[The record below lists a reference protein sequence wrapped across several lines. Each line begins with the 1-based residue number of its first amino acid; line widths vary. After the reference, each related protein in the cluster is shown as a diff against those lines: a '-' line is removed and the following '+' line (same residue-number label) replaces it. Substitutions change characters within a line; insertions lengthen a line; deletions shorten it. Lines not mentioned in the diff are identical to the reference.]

1 MIHAYDI
8 MIFIMLFL
16 PLLLLL
22 LLLEDDD
29 DFLLLGTS
37 GKTGNTQEIE
47 SIEQTQLNTTF
58 LLHFI
63 MCIINHPVDKVAD
76 TALFA
81 AKLFP
86 LNVDGNLVPQQLTIY
101 SNEVATKTDNQMILP
116 FPLVDGI
123 PEDLQV
129 TLYDI
134 SSISKVD
141 FLQALNKMFY
151 ISNRSRSKSKARSLP
166 VVEVGSY
173 LVTKCFSID
182 DLSRVDE
189 SVFVLSSGVKTLLE
203 ANYSA
208 GFGFLVCKLKQTAA
222 SESSFQYEPFAY
234 SHCLSEASANC
245 LFLPT
250 KHFHPVDPTKP
261 SEPHADWDH
270 NIYIL
275 NYESGLPGSHPE
287 WIWSGKDSIPSLLQ
301 TLQDL
306 TGEFE
311 PCQCYHKC
319 TMKGSH
325 YPNEDLRVTV
335 TVSSS

>member
-1 MIHAYDI
+1 
-8 MIFIMLFL
+8 
-16 PLLLLL
+16 
-22 LLLEDDD
+22 
-29 DFLLLGTS
+29 
-37 GKTGNTQEIE
+37 
-47 SIEQTQLNTTF
+47 
-58 LLHFI
+58 
-63 MCIINHPVDKVAD
+63 MCIINRSVEKVAN

-134 SSISKVD
+134 SSISKER
-141 FLQALNKMFY
+141 FLEALNKMFQKKVFEGAKGF
-151 ISNRSRSKSKARSLP
+151 NPRGMLSKALP
-166 VVEVGSY
+166 VFEVGSY